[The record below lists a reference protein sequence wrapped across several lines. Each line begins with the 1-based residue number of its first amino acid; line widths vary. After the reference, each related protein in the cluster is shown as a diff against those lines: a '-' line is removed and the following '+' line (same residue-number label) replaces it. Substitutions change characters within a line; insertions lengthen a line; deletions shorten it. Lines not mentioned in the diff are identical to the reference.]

1 MTLSRFRDVYIARAP
16 LVGRLDPSLFAGG
29 VLHFRLALDIAR
41 DAGYSACTLTS
52 PAVVH
57 LPNDLEWLEASLQA
71 RAFLHQPDLSDHL
84 LNDAIVGMSVK
95 GRVPARS
102 ELDSNA
108 IVRGDSL
115 QLTCGEMP
123 NPRPNR
129 YDEFFL
135 ERTLAEK
142 PSCASVQ
149 VFRAS
154 DAAEDLNRRIFLGGL
169 LFSAAV
175 AMLLEA
181 IFTGRTEAEIRASRA
196 LDA

>member
-1 MTLSRFRDVYIARAP
+1 MNLSRFRDVYVARAP
-16 LVGRLDPSLFAGG
+16 LLGRLDPRLFAGS
-29 VLHFRLALDIAR
+29 VLHFRLSLDIAR

-52 PAVVH
+52 PAVVD
-57 LPNDLEWLEASLQA
+57 LPDDLMWLEASQQA
-71 RAFLHQPDLSDHL
+71 QAFLHHPRLSDHL

-95 GRVPARS
+95 DRVPGRS

-115 QLTCGEMP
+115 RLTCGEIP

-129 YDEFFL
+129 NDEFFL

-149 VFRAS
+149 TFQTS

-169 LFSAAV
+169 LLSAAV

-181 IFTGRTEAEIRASRA
+181 LITGRTEAEVEAN
-196 LDA
+196 